1 MYFESSKYSNMVVG
15 FDLVQEEDTSPS
27 ISDSLPIIYEAM
39 CKAHKLGRTFDLYLH
54 AGESNSRRNKELYD
68 AVLLGS
74 KRIGH
79 GFHLAYHPSLI
90 QMVKTKEICLEC
102 CPVSNFVLGYVL
114 DMRNHPARG
123 FLHQG
128 LPVSI
133 NPDDPGFMGYDGVTL
148 DYLYAFLSWDLDIA
162 DLKKLCL
169 NSLTYASL
177 SDQEKRSMLTY
188 FHYKW
193 DRFLDFIITKY

>member
-1 MYFESSKYSNMVVG
+1 M
-15 FDLVQEEDTSPS
+15 
-27 ISDSLPIIYEAM
+27 
-39 CKAHKLGRTFDLYLH
+39 H

-90 QMVKTKEICLEC
+90 EMVKAKQICIEC

-133 NPDDPGFMGYDGVTL
+133 NPDDPGFMGYEGVTL

-169 NSLTYASL
+169 NSLTYASIT
-177 SDQEKRSMLTY
+177 DHEKQNILTL

-193 DRFLDFIITKY
+193 ERFLDMVITKY